1 MIFKCCYFVPQTSN
15 TIPSNNSDYLQ
26 QRKIAQF
33 NQKKLR
39 EDFFTSLDNGTP
51 SQEGSSDKPKKSPA

>member
-1 MIFKCCYFVPQTSN
+1 MYIYFIQQISN
-15 TIPSNNSDYLQ
+15 EIPSNNSDYQ
-26 QRKIAQF
+26 QERKIAQF

-51 SQEGSSDKPKKSPA
+51 SQEASSDKPKKSQA